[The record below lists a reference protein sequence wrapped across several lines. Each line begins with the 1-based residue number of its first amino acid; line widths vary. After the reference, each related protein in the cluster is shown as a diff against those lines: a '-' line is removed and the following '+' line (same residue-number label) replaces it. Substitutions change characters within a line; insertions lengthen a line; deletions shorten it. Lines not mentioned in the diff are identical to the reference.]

1 MNRSDRQQPGVK
13 LTLVAVKINSG
24 SGQERL
30 ASNDTAT
37 DGAMRTTMLMM
48 GILFGAAAF
57 PLQVRPRRQNAEREL
72 ERAVSLTLRWLRVK
86 LFAPTPGFIYSAHP
100 SRVVP
105 SLRTALEMATGG
117 EQRQG
122 KERRLTT
129 KKSPGRQCAIRN
141 RHSLSCC

>member
-13 LTLVAVKINSG
+13 LTLVAVTLAQVK
-24 SGQERL
+24 QEA

-122 KERRLTT
+122 KERR
-129 KKSPGRQCAIRN
+129 
-141 RHSLSCC
+141 

>member
-1 MNRSDRQQPGVK
+1 
-13 LTLVAVKINSG
+13 
-24 SGQERL
+24 
-30 ASNDTAT
+30 
-37 DGAMRTTMLMM
+37 MLMM

-122 KERRLTT
+122 KERR
-129 KKSPGRQCAIRN
+129 
-141 RHSLSCC
+141 